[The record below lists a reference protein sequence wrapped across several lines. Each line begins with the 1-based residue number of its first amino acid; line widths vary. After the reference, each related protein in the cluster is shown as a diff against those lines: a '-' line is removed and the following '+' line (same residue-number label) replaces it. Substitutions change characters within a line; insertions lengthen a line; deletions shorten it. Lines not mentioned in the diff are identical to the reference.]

1 MLTIHKLNPGGG
13 IYEDIVSEKM
23 VLLIGLPCNIAAV
36 IAILQN
42 KRICHNNLIT
52 IDLVCGG
59 VTSSEVG
66 QQYVEYL
73 EKKTKSNVVDFS
85 VRYKNPNWT
94 PPYLRAI
101 FSNGKT
107 YCKEFYETEY
117 GYAFEHMKRECC
129 YSCFFKGDKHLSDI
143 TIGDAWGLENNDLGY
158 NDLGVSV
165 AFVHTEAGDRLL
177 NQLKDVTLFETDPQK
192 MKQSNPRYLT
202 PKQRPP
208 QGESFASNFIKYGL
222 IKSCKK
228 AYSVN
233 KRVRDAL
240 PSWFLNFIKE
250 TKHMKRR
257 ISK

>member
-1 MLTIHKLNPGGG
+1 MLTIRRLNQGGG
-13 IYEDIVSEKM
+13 IFEDIVSEKM

-42 KRICHNNLIT
+42 KEICHDNLIT

-66 QQYVEYL
+66 KQYVEYL
-73 EKKTKSNVVDFS
+73 EKKAKSNVVDFS

-94 PPYLRAI
+94 PPYLHAF

-117 GYAFEHMKRECC
+117 GYAFEHMKRESC
-129 YSCFFKGDKHLSDI
+129 YSCRFKGDKHLSDI
-143 TIGDAWGLENNDLGY
+143 TIGDAWGLESNDLGY
-158 NDLGVSV
+158 NNLGVSV

-177 NQLKDVTLFETDPQK
+177 RELKDVVLFETDPKK

-202 PKQRPP
+202 PKQR
-208 QGESFASNFIKYGL
+208 QSQSKRFTLDFTKYGL

-228 AYSVN
+228 AYSVK
-233 KRVRDAL
+233 KRVIDAM
-240 PSWFLNFIKE
+240 PSCILKFIKE
-250 TKHMKRR
+250 IKRIMR
-257 ISK
+257 K